1 MLPLFF
7 LIRQN
12 IMSWAKLELIAK
24 LEMIIMSQFWEI
36 DKVTDKLVILQGA
49 WCRLESLFSFL
60 SLDLCMGFA
69 NSDSITFC
77 VLFFF
82 FLREIGI

>member
-12 IMSWAKLELIAK
+12 IMSWAKLELIANM
-24 LEMIIMSQFWEI
+24 EMMIMSQFWEI
-36 DKVTDKLVILQGA
+36 DKVTDKLLILQGA
-49 WCRLESLFSFL
+49 WCRLESLFFSSFRL
-60 SLDLCMGFA
+60 TGFA

-82 FLREIGI
+82 EREIGI